1 MIKDFEVT
9 NFRHFRNLRLK
20 KLSRVNLFVGKNS
33 AGKSALLEAMLLFFS
48 KMSEKHL
55 PAIHIARQETF
66 DQKGWGEGKTPL
78 RHLFFGHKLPCV
90 GEQGIELKSSGDER
104 SFELKVAAY
113 TRELAR
119 TTEEFGSV
127 YRFVELPD
135 IDGLDPDIYETYV
148 VASRGGQL
156 IRVAQIDA
164 SLNDLRRRSRLPR
177 RAESKIDSCIYIP
190 TKGLDDEYTVQLW
203 DAVSLTPLENEVVKG
218 LKLIEPKVE
227 AVAFVGADSPR
238 DGRIP
243 LVKISGISEPIPL
256 KSLGD
261 GISRIFQIIV
271 SIVNSKDGALLIDEF
286 ENGLHWTVQ
295 EDVWDLVYKLSS
307 DLNVQ
312 VFATTHSRD
321 CINGFEAA
329 WAKDAE
335 GGAFARIIKT
345 LDAVSVKEYEL
356 DLLQD
361 SLVTDVEV
369 R

>member
-9 NFRHFRNLRLK
+9 NFRHFKNLRINR
-20 KLSRVNLFVGKNS
+20 LSRVNLFVGRNS

-48 KMSEKHL
+48 KMSEKYI
-55 PAIHIARQETF
+55 PDIHISRQETF
-66 DQKGWGEGKTPL
+66 DQRGGDVGKTPL
-78 RHLFFGHKLPCV
+78 RHLFFGHNLPRI
-90 GEQGIELKSSGDER
+90 GEPGIELKSSGDER

-113 TRELAR
+113 TRELTRAN
-119 TTEEFGSV
+119 EDFGAV
-127 YRFVELPD
+127 YKFVELPD
-135 IDGLDPDIYETYV
+135 VDGLDPDIYEAYV
-148 VASRGGQL
+148 VVSRGGQL
-156 IRVAQIDA
+156 TRVAQIDA
-164 SLNDLRRRSRLPR
+164 SLNDLRRRGRLPR
-177 RAESKIDSCIYIP
+177 RAETKVDSCVYIP
-190 TKGLDDEYTVQLW
+190 TRGLDDDYTAQLW
-203 DAVSLTPLENEVVKG
+203 DEISLTPLENEVVKG

-238 DGRIP
+238 GGRIP
-243 LVKISGISEPIPL
+243 LVKISEMSEPVPL

-271 SIVNSKDGALLIDEF
+271 SIVNAKDGVLLIDEF
-286 ENGLHWTVQ
+286 ENGLHWAVQ
-295 EDVWDLVYKLSS
+295 EDVWDLVYKLAF

-321 CINGFEAA
+321 CIKGFEAA

-335 GGAFARIIKT
+335 GGAFARVVKT
-345 LDAVSVKEYEL
+345 LDAVSIKEYGM